1 MLEEPASGKDKVLHP
16 PRTIFTCLTK
26 RLENMPI
33 QVFAQKVCYNMS
45 CGLVSEDAI
54 RNNLRNHFGS
64 MVEESFP
71 TSSTM
76 ANKNKKKKK
85 TEAVSAAG
93 TTDGTAE
100 KTEAVSAA
108 EELPSLRTACGRH
121 AYGMRTARLGANEKE
136 VLEQDEIARLLRL
149 ALRPRETPVVDDYG
163 DWIQRCHICEWVG
176 VPLFSQTCPRTKG
189 GCGSCDILS
198 IKTTKLPPDQDEI
211 ARLRGMTAGPSTAG
225 PSTT

>member
-1 MLEEPASGKDKVLHP
+1 
-16 PRTIFTCLTK
+16 
-26 RLENMPI
+26 MPI
-33 QVFAQKVCYNMS
+33 QAFAQKVCYNMS

-100 KTEAVSAA
+100 
-108 EELPSLRTACGRH
+108 ELPSLRTACGRH
-121 AYGMRTARLGANEKE
+121 ADGMRTARRNN
-136 VLEQDEIARLLRL
+136 R
-149 ALRPRETPVVDDYG
+149 
-163 DWIQRCHICEWVG
+163 
-176 VPLFSQTCPRTKG
+176 
-189 GCGSCDILS
+189 
-198 IKTTKLPPDQDEI
+198 
-211 ARLRGMTAGPSTAG
+211 
-225 PSTT
+225 

>member
-1 MLEEPASGKDKVLHP
+1 
-16 PRTIFTCLTK
+16 
-26 RLENMPI
+26 MPI
-33 QVFAQKVCYNMS
+33 QAFAQKVCYNMS

-76 ANKNKKKKK
+76 ANTKKKKKKK

-108 EELPSLRTACGRH
+108 GTTDGASFKRAAWADLPIEVPSTDLVLPTGPPSSHKQADIRNLIAELEASRDAAARGRWTMEDKCLLLSIMTRKRAASMCRTL
-121 AYGMRTARLGANEKE
+121 GMSGKGSRKQLI
-136 VLEQDEIARLLRL
+136 DRL
-149 ALRPRETPVVDDYG
+149 A
-163 DWIQRCHICEWVG
+163 
-176 VPLFSQTCPRTKG
+176 
-189 GCGSCDILS
+189 GS
-198 IKTTKLPPDQDEI
+198 TFFQ
-211 ARLRGMTAGPSTAG
+211 GWY
-225 PSTT
+225 

>member
-1 MLEEPASGKDKVLHP
+1 
-16 PRTIFTCLTK
+16 
-26 RLENMPI
+26 MPI

-108 EELPSLRTACGRH
+108 GTAGQ
-121 AYGMRTARLGANEKE
+121 
-136 VLEQDEIARLLRL
+136 VLVAQQVGHRL
-149 ALRPRETPVVDDYG
+149 AAVAAVAASVGSGGPR
-163 DWIQRCHICEWVG
+163 W
-176 VPLFSQTCPRTKG
+176 
-189 GCGSCDILS
+189 
-198 IKTTKLPPDQDEI
+198 
-211 ARLRGMTAGPSTAG
+211 AAGLL
-225 PSTT
+225 